1 MLTLASE
8 GLYSSGGSRCD
19 LIVVRIFM
27 RIFMSE
33 LIFNNF
39 RYMKFIYLLVFK
51 IIIHYLDG
59 LFDPTY

>member
-39 RYMKFIYLLVFK
+39 RYMKFIYLHCRKEMNLRDL
-51 IIIHYLDG
+51 HS
-59 LFDPTY
+59 